1 APSRRTSTPRTRAC
15 ASTVA
20 HRSAVWPM
28 RSAETLSGTSPTC
41 CRTWRSVAR
50 LTSGTFHLGCSAAS
64 NGTSSWW
71 WAVTD
76 ATKSL
81 AHPSGLS
88 MRTWVAGPRST
99 ATSASASAPTTTSVT
114 TAGPARQSTCATA
127 VPRGAAA
134 RSIPAVI
141 TGSAC
146 HRGRLARAPSTPE
159 IERCDRDRTV
169 RRPVPGHGA
178 EPSGPPLRTG
188 CSPAGLGRAL
198 AQVGDREARTA
209 LLGGLV
215 RDDARQREA
224 GRRPGVDRRL
234 GARRHR
240 AHEVVGEEVVRAL
253 VAVVGAVELLRQ
265 PAAVVD
271 LRQPGAEA
279 LHEGG
284 VDVAEALGHL
294 AGMGVEEVAD
304 VERVALGVVL
314 ALGLDAQR
322 RAVAGLLHDRL
333 GAVEPEPRL
342 VALPVAD

>member
-1 APSRRTSTPRTRAC
+1 RSRLSRPRT
-15 ASTVA
+15 
-20 HRSAVWPM
+20 
-28 RSAETLSGTSPTC
+28 G
-41 CRTWRSVAR
+41 
-50 LTSGTFHLGCSAAS
+50 G
-64 NGTSSWW
+64 
-71 WAVTD
+71 
-76 ATKSL
+76 
-81 AHPSGLS
+81 
-88 MRTWVAGPRST
+88 
-99 ATSASASAPTTTSVT
+99 
-114 TAGPARQSTCATA
+114 
-127 VPRGAAA
+127 
-134 RSIPAVI
+134 PAVI

-146 HRGRLARAPSTPE
+146 HRGRLAHAVE
-159 IERCDRDRTV
+159 HARDRTV
-169 RRPVPGHGA
+169 RPGPEA
-178 EPSGPPLRTG
+178 AASGPGSRSRSRLAPLRTG
-188 CSPAGLGRAL
+188 GSPGGLGWAL
-198 AQVGDREARTA
+198 AQVGDREARAA

-342 VALPVAD
+342 VALPVADAT